1 MKFVDSSDP
10 GEGVGGGQEDVDH
23 ELAEPDDHGRH
34 YQGETLSVMRFGLC
48 SFKNLKEF
56 LHLADRKL
64 VLPLLKTGQSLLLV
78 SLQSANGF
86 EGTGGEW
93 RGD

>member
-23 ELAEPDDHGRH
+23 ELAEPNDHGRH
-34 YQGETLSVMRFGLC
+34 YQGETLSATIFGLC
-48 SFKNLKEF
+48 SFKSLKEF

-64 VLPLLKTGQSLLLV
+64 VLPFLKTGQSLLLV
-78 SLQSANGF
+78 SLQMV
-86 EGTGGEW
+86 ERIGG
-93 RGD
+93 D

>member
-1 MKFVDSSDP
+1 MTFVDSSDP

-48 SFKNLKEF
+48 CFKNLKEYF
-56 LHLADRKL
+56 HLADRKL
-64 VLPLLKTGQSLLLV
+64 VLPFLKTGQSLLLV
-78 SLQSANGF
+78 SLQMV
-86 EGTGGEW
+86 ERIGG
-93 RGD
+93 D